1 MTLNLTQK
9 ISSKP
14 PLNSSL
20 SLKAAPRGIA
30 PRPLPHLSPSPRSP
44 ASLHFCLDVL
54 LSFLATRKGL
64 GPGSGAQHHS
74 VHAVSVIIIVAVV
87 GGLGLCEGLRLA
99 GAGAA
104 DEAGRSSTE
113 RSLWPE
119 MGPGPPGG
127 GAESGSVALF
137 CSLAGWTS
145 G

>member
-1 MTLNLTQK
+1 M
-9 ISSKP
+9 SSKP

-20 SLKAAPRGIA
+20 SLKVAPRGIA
-30 PRPLPHLSPSPRSP
+30 PHPLPRLSPSPRSP
-44 ASLHFCLDVL
+44 ASLHVCLDVL
-54 LSFLATRKGL
+54 LSFLATCKGL
-64 GPGSGAQHHS
+64 GPASGARHHS
-74 VHAVSVIIIVAVV
+74 VHAVSVIITVVVVV

-104 DEAGRSSTE
+104 DEAGQSSTE

-119 MGPGPPGG
+119 TGPGPPGG
-127 GAESGSVALF
+127 GAENGSVALF